1 MYNGG
6 WKYNTYKLIV
16 QMEAD
21 NSAFVSA
28 DIDTDEVQ
36 KKYSVGE
43 KLDLSGLKALVTTEK
58 GNKKQFYSWNEL
70 ENNGFKSDLAS
81 GYEFT
86 AEDIGTKTIT
96 ISIVL
101 KGETVTESFGV
112 KVTEA
117 EAVDQTPAK
126 IVLYSGDQV
135 AKEIEV
141 DQDAFVKKQGRL
153 ILTDEVISSSYKDS
167 WKDFK
172 IEVFNN
178 AGELLNTNVVPR
190 PNMLRVNLPDYKDAD
205 PDYGGYIMI
214 TFQATGDPIEKE
226 DTDQAPA
233 RVVFSKNGTD
243 LAEVLISED
252 DLKNGGGYV
261 KKFNVELPETYK
273 GHLDQL
279 EVTVY
284 NADDVELERNLGTIK
299 ANYIQIRLPEY
310 KVYEEL
316 GGSLTVSFEFV
327 STGAKA
333 TAEEAK
339 QEDQVKDQNS
349 DSAGKEIV
357 NASEDPSDEEKVQK
371 SEDSAGDSAEQ
382 EEDVQEETDTD
393 TSVSADEPEIT
404 EAEEKNE

>member
-1 MYNGG
+1 
-6 WKYNTYKLIV
+6 
-16 QMEAD
+16 
-21 NSAFVSA
+21 
-28 DIDTDEVQ
+28 
-36 KKYSVGE
+36 
-43 KLDLSGLKALVTTEK
+43 
-58 GNKKQFYSWNEL
+58 
-70 ENNGFKSDLAS
+70 
-81 GYEFT
+81 
-86 AEDIGTKTIT
+86 
-96 ISIVL
+96 
-101 KGETVTESFGV
+101 
-112 KVTEA
+112 
-117 EAVDQTPAK
+117 
-126 IVLYSGDQV
+126 
-135 AKEIEV
+135 
-141 DQDAFVKKQGRL
+141 
-153 ILTDEVISSSYKDS
+153 
-167 WKDFK
+167 
-172 IEVFNN
+172 
-178 AGELLNTNVVPR
+178 
-190 PNMLRVNLPDYKDAD
+190 MLRVNLPDYKDAD